1 MIIKISSPVQRI
13 CRRCYIDSTKLIYD
27 AFTAETGFIKFK
39 GWCPF
44 KFENKHQRL
53 NGHQRAID

>member
-1 MIIKISSPVQRI
+1 MMP
-13 CRRCYIDSTKLIYD
+13 LP
-27 AFTAETGFIKFK
+27 AETGFIKFK

-44 KFENKHQRL
+44 KFEKKRQWL